1 MGKQDEL
8 IQYSTRVLI
17 DDLILETENMVWN
30 LEPLMWVPGI
40 LALELAGKTVFAGY
54 QVVSRSQTFQDSGSS
69 TRICSSAFM
78 RYTPIRTAPKN
89 RKAISHHIL
98 TLSVDISRT
107 FPIFFSFSICAQDFW
122 SRLAPQLLAA
132 GIVQHLDSE
141 TLVQM
146 ESEKA
151 KVQAPGRRL
160 YPLSMGIIW
169 VWLKAIHSQ
178 CFFLDINF

>member
-1 MGKQDEL
+1 MGA
-8 IQYSTRVLI
+8 
-17 DDLILETENMVWN
+17 
-30 LEPLMWVPGI
+30 GI

-107 FPIFFSFSICAQDFW
+107 FPIFFPFPSVHRTSGPAWLHSCWRPASCSTSTARPWFGWKVRRPKC
-122 SRLAPQLLAA
+122 RRRGA
-132 GIVQHLDSE
+132 GC
-141 TLVQM
+141 TLCLW
-146 ESEKA
+146 
-151 KVQAPGRRL
+151 GL
-160 YPLSMGIIW
+160 YG
-169 VWLKAIHSQ
+169 
-178 CFFLDINF
+178 FG

>member
-1 MGKQDEL
+1 VGA
-8 IQYSTRVLI
+8 
-17 DDLILETENMVWN
+17 
-30 LEPLMWVPGI
+30 GI

-178 CFFLDINF
+178 CFFLI